1 MPSPDPSPLPE
12 PNIPADHSGPRTL
25 LIQGDV
31 RMLERDIKESKFRD
45 WTIACDERVA
55 IGGDGTAP
63 EPLSYFASSI
73 IF

>member
-1 MPSPDPSPLPE
+1 MPSPNPSPMPE
-12 PNIPADHSGPRTL
+12 PDNPADHAGPRTL

>member
-1 MPSPDPSPLPE
+1 MTSSSSVPQPE
-12 PNIPADHSGPRTL
+12 PESPPDHAGPRTL
-25 LIQGDV
+25 IIQGDV
-31 RMLERDIKESKFRD
+31 RMLERDIKEAKFRD

-63 EPLSYFASSI
+63 EPLSYFASSV